1 LESGFWPVSFSQT
14 SLPLTSDI
22 QEVLATANDLFLS
35 FGDWIAVTSTP
46 RRGDPPVLP
55 DLDCGTSSPSHSGAG
70 SEWEEEMHPLWN
82 SLADYEC
89 QLHEVTVPT
98 CQGWEIK

>member
-1 LESGFWPVSFSQT
+1 LESGFRPVSFSQT

-70 SEWEEEMHPLWN
+70 FPPAG
-82 SLADYEC
+82 SLQSGRRRCTHSGTRWLTMNASS
-89 QLHEVTVPT
+89 TR
-98 CQGWEIK
+98 